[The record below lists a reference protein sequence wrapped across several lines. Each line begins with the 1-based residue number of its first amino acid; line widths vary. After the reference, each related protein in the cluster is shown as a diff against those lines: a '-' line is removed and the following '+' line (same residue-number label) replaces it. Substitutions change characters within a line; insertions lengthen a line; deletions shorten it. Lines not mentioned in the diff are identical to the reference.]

1 MAGLGIFP
9 SPVYDKGVK
18 FNMIFIYIII
28 YIYIIVSR
36 MFDVSETFPSYFLIL
51 GYFLGRVG
59 IARSWPISSLHS
71 LTKYALKIL

>member
-18 FNMIFIYIII
+18 FNMMFI

-36 MFDVSETFPSYFLIL
+36 MFDVSETFPSYCLIL

-71 LTKYALKIL
+71 STKYVLKIL